1 MTDKKR
7 SAETTI
13 AGYLY
18 QFDKTII
25 EILKTEKGAYTIE
38 GIEDV
43 DINRPNEEIS
53 LLQIKYHSKVK
64 YQPSEIKKPIQLMLE
79 HFKAVKKG
87 EKTSVTYHL
96 YAHFKEGHENLKLS
110 KDGNLIDQDNKSAL
124 DFLKVSFLTEQPRA
138 KKDDDGNLKQ
148 KPEQICYWK
157 DENGNDVL
165 SNADLEEFVL
175 KLKIEP
181 NAKDI
186 NEQLDEVLNSL
197 NNAIEHCQGRNE
209 AEDFFYNNAL
219 RVIADRAK
227 KTSISERNITRE
239 EFLKSIDKKHYLF
252 NKWFALHR
260 GSSNYV
266 DFILRRIKEKRLDLR
281 TKNKCLYISEV
292 FLKSTVENFKV
303 FHLLENIIKSSFDL
317 NNALDRKDKVWTVV
331 LECDLDTIK
340 TYKTKLREKGYKI
353 SDGHEHTGFIADNFM
368 KSPVINSDTSNIIV
382 NAEFQLRLITEETF
396 KQNFSDIHKQLDSF
410 LYFSDKPF
418 EKITKESF
426 DFPLLVIENSKCFN
440 SLADINKFFSIRNIE
455 NDYFRI
461 ASVSANQFEIE
472 VTKPSVFYNKNDRF
486 TLGSYVKIA
495 DKFETEVIGILRNY
509 KIKSPSEKETSINSQ
524 KQEPSFTLDVKPVG
538 HLKKGEFH
546 KGGNTITIPPSE
558 VEIAKPELLK
568 KIFTEENRER
578 AFCFS
583 SIPDKLI
590 DYSEKI
596 KVELNGDKFF
606 NKHLAVVGST
616 GSGKSCTVAKILHE
630 GIESSI
636 DQKNDGFLNN
646 SHILIFDLHGEY
658 RNSFKDSCRYLP
670 VNRLVLPYWL
680 MNSDELE
687 TFFLDS
693 DGLDK
698 IQKSIFKRAVTWNK
712 KYHNPKII
720 KQENEDTKE
729 IDENVTYD
737 TPKYFSI
744 KEVICFINN
753 FNSARIVSDTN
764 IVTWVLENET
774 TIEDNTPNTWDKLEK
789 FSILFQQRLEPIHK
803 VETTQTKSSGTRQA
817 DDYYGMFTGLISRL
831 ENKVDDDRLKFL
843 LKKGK
848 NYQVELKK
856 VTQLL
861 LGYEVDFK
869 NNEPNNNGIDFNKKY
884 DKKNVIIVDLS
895 GFPFEVINITVAV
908 ITRLIF
914 NFAFQWKKHWD
925 IKQSSNDKVD
935 TPFLIVYEEA
945 HNYIPK
951 IDNLK
956 YKEAREAVER
966 IAKEGRKYG
975 ISAMIVSQR
984 PSEIS
989 ETIFSQCNSFVVMR
1003 LTNPTDQNYIRRLL
1017 PDDVGSITDNLST
1030 FDQREALILGDA
1042 IAMPAIVEIDKLD
1055 DDKLPKSNDIDFIQK
1070 WRKNWN
1076 EMDEF
1081 EQIIK
1086 ELENEK

>member
-25 EILKTEKGAYTIE
+25 EILKSEGKYLIE
-38 GIEDV
+38 GIEDI
-43 DINRPNEEIS
+43 DINRPNEEVT

-79 HFKAVKKG
+79 HFKAVKK
-87 EKTSVTYHL
+87 EDKTPVTYHL
-96 YAHFKEGHENLKLS
+96 YAHFKEGHENLILNE
-110 KDGNLIDQDNKSAL
+110 DGNLIDQENKTAL
-124 DFLKVSFLTEQPRA
+124 DFLKNEFLTYTPQKDKKTGEQKLPVY
-138 KKDDDGNLKQ
+138 
-148 KPEQICYWK
+148 YWK
-157 DENGNDVL
+157 SQTVDDRELSDE
-165 SNADLEEFVL
+165 EIIEFIS
-175 KLKIEP
+175 KLKIETD
-181 NAKDI
+181 AKDI

-197 NNAIEHCQGRNE
+197 NTAIEHCQGKSE

-219 RVIADRAK
+219 RVIADKAK
-227 KTSISERNITRE
+227 KSNVSEREITKA
-239 EFLKSIDKKHYLF
+239 EFLKLIDKKQYLF
-252 NKWFALHR
+252 NKWFAWHR
-260 GSSNYV
+260 GASDYA
-266 DFILRRIKEKRLDLR
+266 DFILRRIKEKRFDLR
-281 TKNKCLYISEV
+281 TKNKCLYISET
-292 FLKSTVENFKV
+292 FLKPTADNFKV
-303 FHLLENIIKSSFDL
+303 FHLLENIIKSSFDF
-317 NNALDRKDKVWTVV
+317 NNALDKKDKVWTVV
-331 LECDLDTIK
+331 LECDLQVIK
-340 TYKTKLREKGYKI
+340 EYKTKLREKSYKI

-368 KSPVINSDTSNIIV
+368 KPPVINSDASNIIV
-382 NAEFQLRLITEETF
+382 NAEFQLRLITAETF
-396 KQNFSDIHKQLDSF
+396 KNNFSDINKQLDSF

-418 EKITKESF
+418 EEIIKNSF
-426 DFPLLVIENSKCFN
+426 DFPLLAIENSKFFN
-440 SLADINKFFSIRNIE
+440 SIADINKIFSIRNIE

-461 ASVSANQFEIE
+461 VSVSANQFEVE

-509 KIKSPSEKETSINSQ
+509 KIKSPAEKETSINTQ

-558 VEIAKPELLK
+558 VEIAKPALLK
-568 KIFTEENRER
+568 EIFTEKNRER
-578 AFCFS
+578 AFCFG

-636 DQKNDGFLNN
+636 EQKNNGLLNN

-658 RNSFKDSCRYLP
+658 HHSFKENCRYLS
-670 VNRLVLPYWL
+670 VNKLVLPYWL

-687 TFFLDS
+687 FFFLGS
-693 DGLDK
+693 DVLEK
-698 IQKSIFKRAVTWNK
+698 TQRSIFKLAVTFNK

-720 KQENEDTKE
+720 NRESEETKE
-729 IDENVTYD
+729 IDDNVTYD

-744 KEVICFINN
+744 KEIIVFIKN
-753 FNSARIVSDTN
+753 FNNARVVSNTN
-764 IVTWVLENET
+764 IVTWLLD
-774 TIEDNTPNTWDKLEK
+774 EDNTIENKIPTNWNELDI
-789 FSILFQQRLEPIHK
+789 FSSLYKNELKPIG
-803 VETTQTKSSGTRQA
+803 TLGQNGTKQA
-817 DDYYGMFTGLISRL
+817 EEYHGAFTSLITRL
-831 ENKVDDDRLKFL
+831 ENKLDDDRLKFL
-843 LKKGK
+843 LKKGCD
-848 NYQVELKK
+848 YHVELKK

-869 NNEPNNNGIDFNKKY
+869 KNEQNNKGIDFNKKY

-908 ITRLIF
+908 ISRLLF
-914 NFAFQWKKHWD
+914 NFAFQWKRHWD
-925 IKQSSNDKVD
+925 RKQRLNESLNDKVD
-935 TPFLIVYEEA
+935 TPFLVVYEEA

-1042 IAMPAIVEIDKLD
+1042 IAMPAIVEIDELD
-1055 DDKLPKSNDIDFIQK
+1055 ADKLPKSNDIEFIQK
-1070 WRKNWN
+1070 WRENWN
-1076 EMDEF
+1076 KMEEF
-1081 EQIIK
+1081 EDIIK